1 MDIESI
7 IAELNESTVF
17 LSGFPIDNEEIE
29 EHMPRIPE
37 LGTDQMSSQQL
48 RVHNEILAGPRGSLQ
63 GPFHAWLYSPELADP
78 AQKLGEFCRF
88 SSALPKHLSELAI
101 LVIARYWCAQ
111 FEWYAHAPMAVS
123 AGISAAVV
131 GAIQINEKPIF
142 DADDEHLVY
151 DFVSELLE
159 SRTVSEPTYDRAETT
174 LGRRG
179 VVDLVGIIGY
189 YCLVSITLNVFE
201 MPLPKGEVPPLSP

>member
-1 MDIESI
+1 
-7 IAELNESTVF
+7 
-17 LSGFPIDNEEIE
+17 
-29 EHMPRIPE
+29 MPRIPE
-37 LGTDQMSSQQL
+37 LRTDQMSSQQL
-48 RVHNEILAGPRGSLQ
+48 RVHDEILAGPRSSLQ

-88 SSALPKHLSELAI
+88 SSALPKRLSELAI

-111 FEWYAHAPMAVS
+111 FEWYAHAPMAIS
-123 AGISAAVV
+123 AGISAAAVA
-131 GAIQINEKPIF
+131 AIQINEKPNL

-159 SRTVSEPTYDRAETT
+159 SHTVSQSTYDRAETT

-179 VVDLVGIIGY
+179 VVDLVGIVGY
-189 YCLVSITLNVFE
+189 YCLVSITLNVFD
-201 MPLPKGEVPPLSP
+201 MPLPKGEAPPLSP